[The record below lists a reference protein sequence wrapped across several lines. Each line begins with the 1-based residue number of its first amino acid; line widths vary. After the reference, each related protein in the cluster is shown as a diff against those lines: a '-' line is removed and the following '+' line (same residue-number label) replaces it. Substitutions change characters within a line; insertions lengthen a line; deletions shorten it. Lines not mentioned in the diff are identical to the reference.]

1 MLRVRTRRLSGLC
14 VWNGADDLVSCPAC
28 PACESTLLPQIN
40 LGATPCPISAR
51 LGGVHPE
58 SRRSD
63 SLAVAAHVGVVHISH
78 QANCACRLE
87 QRVAEIE
94 FAGGRIRAKL
104 CVWLYRL
111 KSSQLGLSSGNGGM
125 RFTL

>member
-1 MLRVRTRRLSGLC
+1 MLRARTRRLSDLC

-28 PACESTLLPQIN
+28 PAYESTLLPQIN

-51 LGGVHPE
+51 LGGVHSE

-63 SLAVAAHVGVVHISH
+63 SLAVAAHVGMVHISH
-78 QANCACRLE
+78 QARYACRLV

-94 FAGGRIRAKL
+94 FVGSRRAKL
-104 CVWLYRL
+104 CVWQSRL
-111 KSSQLGLSSGNGGM
+111 KSSQLGLSSRNGGM